1 MHRMSVREA
10 RVAAMLTLLRDQLA
24 PVVDELLF
32 GELSADDR
40 RVLATA
46 LRRVAD
52 ALEPEPLVLS
62 IPSGEMRNAQ
72 RELGRG
78 VVARSRAARRGAGA

>member
-40 RVLATA
+40 HVLARA

-62 IPSGEMRNAQ
+62 IPF
-72 RELGRG
+72 GRD
-78 VVARSRAARRGAGA
+78 A

>member
-40 RVLATA
+40 RVLAEA

-62 IPSGEMRNAQ
+62 VPF
-72 RELGRG
+72 GRD
-78 VVARSRAARRGAGA
+78 A